1 MESAAGGGSAERMWP
16 GSAQCSNVQMSENTG
31 VSEAA
36 AAAGLM
42 VYYPASPIISVIVQT
57 VQLGIIIPWAM
68 GQAGTSPDPKQP
80 SPNLQSYKG
89 HFISL
94 EALYIFVI
102 SFIEKLQRLTFSI
115 GIYCV

>member
-57 VQLGIIIPWAM
+57 VQLGIIIPWARQ
-68 GQAGTSPDPKQP
+68 GPARDPKQP

-115 GIYCV
+115 GIYCI

>member
-68 GQAGTSPDPKQP
+68 GQAGTRQRPTTIFAQLAI
-80 SPNLQSYKG
+80 LQG
-89 HFISL
+89 PLHIFRGSL
-94 EALYIFVI
+94 YLCDIFYREAA
-102 SFIEKLQRLTFSI
+102 TFDF
-115 GIYCV
+115 

>member
-1 MESAAGGGSAERMWP
+1 MVSAAGGGSVERMWP

-36 AAAGLM
+36 VAAGLM

-57 VQLGIIIPWAM
+57 VQLGIIIPWARQ
-68 GQAGTSPDPKQP
+68 QAGTHNNL
-80 SPNLQSYKG
+80 PNLQSYKG

-102 SFIEKLQRLTFSI
+102 SFIGKLQRLTFSI
-115 GIYCV
+115 GINCI